1 MDWLREKLW
10 QLDDFRKAFPKVF
23 WWLYLLIFLVIGS
36 AIFYFPLLNA
46 IANINFGLIE
56 KPFFSTISN
65 NIEVLK
71 WGVFIVP
78 LIVLLLGLNFADKI
92 YQERL
97 NLLRRF

>member
-36 AIFYFPLLNA
+36 AVLYFPILNK
-46 IANINFGLIE
+46 IANIDLGYLGR
-56 KPFFSTISN
+56 PFFSIISSN
-65 NIEVLK
+65 FEVLK
-71 WGVFIVP
+71 LGVYIVP

-97 NLLRRF
+97 NQLRRF